1 MSNNS
6 SSDVMTAPTHA
17 ALPAPGPT
25 GLQGYLTPG
34 VLVFALAVLA
44 AGWFFLPGF
53 DTLFNA
59 WQTPEYSHG
68 PLIPVI
74 SFALFLR
81 HLRDVPVREG
91 QIPMRWPGVLVVA
104 LAVLAGTA
112 GRLANIGDI
121 VAYSLILWTGGVLLI
136 SFGWAQGWKFWP
148 SILHLVYML
157 PLPGVLY
164 YKLSAF
170 LQLVSSELGVSILR
184 SFGVSVF
191 LAGNVIDLGDLQLH
205 VAEACSGLR
214 YLFPIL
220 SFSYVFAILYTGPKW
235 HKAVLLLA
243 AAPITV
249 VMNSVRIAIAGTI
262 VQYWGVSYVEG
273 FTHFFEGWVIFI
285 TSVVILF
292 ILARI
297 LMLMHSPKDGMKK
310 EALDLDMAGC
320 MPQLRRIR
328 FIWPS
333 AALILAAFLPLAAAA
348 AFTLMPER
356 GTQTI
361 ERTPFALFPR
371 QLGEWH
377 AGIPTVLSPAV
388 AKTLG
393 ADDYHGIDL
402 VRPNDPRAVNFFSAW
417 YADQSRGG
425 VHSPEIC
432 LPGAGWEI
440 AALQRIDIAEE
451 IGWAEPFNI
460 NRAVIQKGMVR
471 QLVYYWFD
479 QKGRKVAWD
488 FAAKAYLVVDGVRTG
503 RTDGA
508 LVRLTTVIHPNE
520 TEADAELRLRSVLD
534 EVLPLLPQYIPVAE

>member
-1 MSNNS
+1 MTDTNS
-6 SSDVMTAPTHA
+6 TSPSSA
-17 ALPAPGPT
+17 ALSA
-25 GLQGYLTPG
+25 YLTPG
-34 VLVFALAVLA
+34 TAVFAVAVVA
-44 AGWFFLPGF
+44 AAWFFMPGF
-53 DTLFNA
+53 VTLFEA

-81 HLRDVPVREG
+81 HLRDVPVVEG
-91 QIPMRWPGVLVVA
+91 PIPMRWPGVLVVT
-104 LAVLAGTA
+104 LAVIAGTA
-112 GRLANIGDI
+112 GRLAHIGDI
-121 VAYSLILWTGGVLLI
+121 VAYSFILWTGGLLLI

-148 SILHLVYML
+148 SVLHLVYML

-170 LQLVSSELGVSILR
+170 LQLISSELGVSILR
-184 SFGVSVF
+184 VFGVSVF
-191 LAGNVIDLGDLQLH
+191 LEGNIIDLGDLQLH

-249 VMNSVRIAIAGTI
+249 MMNAVRIAIAGVI

-273 FTHFFEGWVIFI
+273 FTHFFEGWVIFLA
-285 TSVVILF
+285 SVVLLF

-297 LMLMHSPKDGMKK
+297 LMLLQFRREGMKR
-310 EALDLDMAGC
+310 EALDLDMDGC
-320 MPQLRRIR
+320 LPQISRIR

-333 AALILAAFLPLAAAA
+333 AALMLAAALPLAGAIAL
-348 AFTLMPER
+348 TTMPER
-356 GTQTI
+356 GTSEI
-361 ERTPFALFPR
+361 DRTPFALFPR
-371 QLGEWH
+371 QLGEWR
-377 AGIPTVLSPAV
+377 AGIPTVLTPSV
-388 AKTLG
+388 ERTLG

-402 VRPNDPRAVNFFSAW
+402 IRPGEATSVNFFSAW
-417 YADQSRGG
+417 YADQSAGG

-440 AALQRIDIAEE
+440 AALDRIDIADE
-451 IGWAEPFNI
+451 IGWPEPFNI

-488 FAAKAYLVVDGVRTG
+488 FAAKAWLVVDGVRTG

-508 LVRLTTVIHPNE
+508 LVRLTTVILPDE
-520 TEADAELRLRSVLD
+520 SEADAEVRLRAVLE
-534 EVLPLLPQYIPVAE
+534 EVLPIMPKFIPVAE

>member
-1 MSNNS
+1 MVETDFSAHRASGLRDYLNWGIFWFA
-6 SSDVMTAPTHA
+6 VAVA
-17 ALPAPGPT
+17 AA
-25 GLQGYLTPG
+25 
-34 VLVFALAVLA
+34 F
-44 AGWFFLPGF
+44 WFFSPGF
-53 DTLFNA
+53 VTLFEA

-81 HLRDVPVREG
+81 HLRDVPVRQG
-91 QIPMRWPGVLVVA
+91 QIPGRWQGVIVVIF
-104 LAVLAGTA
+104 AVLAGAA

-121 VAYSLILWTGGVLLI
+121 VAYSLILWTGGILLI
-136 SFGWAQGWKFWP
+136 SFGWRQGWEFWP
-148 SILHLVYML
+148 SVLHLVYML

-170 LQLVSSELGVSILR
+170 LQLVSSEIGVWILR
-184 SFGVSVF
+184 LFGVSVF
-191 LAGNVIDLGDLQLH
+191 LEGNIIDLGDLQLH

-220 SFSYVFAILYTGPKW
+220 SFSYVFAILYKGPTW

-249 VMNSVRIAIAGTI
+249 LMNSVRIAIAGTI

-273 FTHFFEGWVIFI
+273 FTHFFEGWVIFL
-285 TSVVILF
+285 TSVVLLF
-292 ILARI
+292 ILARV
-297 LMLMHSPKDGMKK
+297 LMLLHSPKDGMKR
-310 EALDLDMAGC
+310 EALDLDMDGC
-320 MPQLRRIR
+320 LPQMERIR

-333 AALILAAFLPLAAAA
+333 IAMILAGVIPLSMAL
-348 AFTLMPER
+348 AFTALPER
-356 GTQTI
+356 NVQEI

-371 QLGEWH
+371 ELGEWK
-377 AGIPTVLSPAV
+377 AGIPTVLGAKV
-388 AKTLG
+388 EKTLA
-393 ADDYHGIDL
+393 ADDYHGVDL
-402 VRPNDPRAVNFFSAW
+402 FRQSDPAPVNFFTAW
-417 YADQSRGG
+417 YEDQSKGG

-440 AALQRIDIAEE
+440 ASLQRVDISEDL
-451 IGWAEPFNI
+451 GWPEPFNI

-471 QLVYYWFD
+471 QFVYYWFE

-488 FAAKAYLVVDGVRTG
+488 FAAKAWLVVDGVKTG

-508 LVRLTTVIHPNE
+508 LVRLTTVMLANE
-520 TEADAELRLRSVLD
+520 TEADAEARVRAALD
-534 EVLPLLPQYIPVAE
+534 EILPVLPEFIPVED